1 MSYSD
6 FTLRE
11 LSKKFNLIIEE
22 NKDLFKQKYPIEI
35 DNFIKQYIVNN
46 ISLAQ
51 SIGTEKAKSEMI
63 ITPIL
68 IETRRI
74 LNNQISLFSGIDFN
88 VDSQQG
94 LNGYCDFFISLSCQQ
109 LYVSSPVLMLVEAKN
124 DNINS
129 GIPQCIAEMVAA
141 KIFNESEN
149 NTIENIY
156 GVVTN
161 GNQWL
166 FMKLNNNLVEID
178 MKEYYINDIETIIGI
193 LVNIVSSPNEL
204 N

>member
-94 LNGYCDFFISLSCQQ
+94 LNGYCEFLISLSCQQ

-149 NTIENIY
+149 NIIENIY

>member
-1 MSYSD
+1 
-6 FTLRE
+6 
-11 LSKKFNLIIEE
+11 
-22 NKDLFKQKYPIEI
+22 
-35 DNFIKQYIVNN
+35 
-46 ISLAQ
+46 
-51 SIGTEKAKSEMI
+51 
-63 ITPIL
+63 
-68 IETRRI
+68 
-74 LNNQISLFSGIDFN
+74 
-88 VDSQQG
+88 
-94 LNGYCDFFISLSCQQ
+94 
-109 LYVSSPVLMLVEAKN
+109 
-124 DNINS
+124 
-129 GIPQCIAEMVAA
+129 MVAA

>member
-94 LNGYCDFFISLSCQQ
+94 LNGYCEFLISLSCQQ

-129 GIPQCIAEMVAA
+129 GIP
-141 KIFNESEN
+141 
-149 NTIENIY
+149 
-156 GVVTN
+156 
-161 GNQWL
+161 
-166 FMKLNNNLVEID
+166 
-178 MKEYYINDIETIIGI
+178 
-193 LVNIVSSPNEL
+193 
-204 N
+204 